1 MNSVVVSFK
10 NCQEG
15 MEIVVNM
22 SNCNISPA
30 WNDFKRND
38 NALFCVGISIHKLS
52 HWGHVSVGANIH
64 EIFVN
69 P

>member
-1 MNSVVVSFK
+1 
-10 NCQEG
+10 
-15 MEIVVNM
+15 MEIVVVNM